1 MKNPL
6 DKLKKKKV
14 EEEGPKNK
22 DTDSKKASTKGNDA
36 SRSIERRKAF
46 TEKPFA
52 YGNSEDNT
60 YDIKFKHLIETELNV
75 ILKKAKSLY
84 LKTEGNFAEK
94 SDDNYWKVSVNEFM
108 RYINER
114 SQIIIDQLSKK
125 SHAVDIK
132 IDDSD
137 E

>member
-1 MKNPL
+1 MKNPF
-6 DKLKKKKV
+6 KRKKKEEKV
-14 EEEGPKNK
+14 EEKSNKPSKEEIRSSPSSRRSVIAEPPTPK
-22 DTDSKKASTKGNDA
+22 
-36 SRSIERRKAF
+36 
-46 TEKPFA
+46 
-52 YGNSEDNT
+52 EDIPMSDNE
-60 YDIKFKHLIETELNV
+60 YKLNHLVETELNV

-125 SHAVDIK
+125 SHAVDIV

>member
-1 MKNPL
+1 MLDCSFQISTNYKNEKVDDEL
-6 DKLKKKKV
+6 SNSAIKLFIYLSKYNV
-14 EEEGPKNK
+14 ETIVHVASG
-22 DTDSKKASTKGNDA
+22 DSIGTNLINGNAYQKAIN
-36 SRSIERRKAF
+36 
-46 TEKPFA
+46 
-52 YGNSEDNT
+52 
-60 YDIKFKHLIETELNV
+60 
-75 ILKKAKSLY
+75 Y
-84 LKTEGNFAEK
+84 LENFAEK

-125 SHAVDIK
+125 SHAVDIV